1 MKTIYTLFAFLILLC
16 NNAFADQMPPPKT
29 TSDSITVPATMEKD
43 PVRQIRI
50 GQFVAKF
57 EETTL
62 GEINKI
68 IGKGTICHHGDASG
82 SIYWLCYSLPKQ
94 RIWFISHDEMGGS
107 NHVLTQVSAMSY
119 NSTFVESSSCPSLP
133 KNSQPIGFDFGWLGA
148 EKQTIIKSLGQPSG
162 TTENSLSFYYSGKQ
176 PASYQGK
183 IVDFD
188 VIGYLEMNLVN
199 DKVVSIR
206 ASHVTSY

>member
-1 MKTIYTLFAFLILLC
+1 MKTIYTLFAFLTLLC
-16 NNAFADQMPPPKT
+16 NNAFAEQVLPPKT
-29 TSDSITVPATMEKD
+29 RGSITVPATMEKD
-43 PVRQIRI
+43 HVRQIRI

-68 IGKGTICHHGDASG
+68 IGEGTICHHGDASE
-82 SIYWLCYSLPKQ
+82 SIYWLCYSLHKQ
-94 RIWFISHDEMGGS
+94 RIWFISHGEMGGP

-119 NSTFVESSSCPSLP
+119 NSTFVDSSSCPSLP
-133 KNSQPIGFDFGWLGA
+133 TNSQPISFDFGWLGA

-176 PASYQGK
+176 PGLYHGR
-183 IVDFD
+183 IVDWN
-188 VIGYLEMNLVN
+188 VIGYLEMNLDN